1 MEKPGYRANLER
13 IDELF
18 PKLKPCPFCGASM
31 EIGSWSYPGGAKRI
45 EPSGWHD
52 DNCPL
57 DYVLWYFDD
66 EWAEEMITE
75 SWNRRVEA

>member
-45 EPSGWHD
+45 EPS
-52 DNCPL
+52 
-57 DYVLWYFDD
+57 WYFDD